1 MEKETILVVDDSLE
15 LLHLLELLLG
25 QTYQV
30 ETALDGERGLQS
42 AQLHQPDLIILDMN
56 MPRMGGMEMLSA
68 LRETDCQAPVIF
80 MTAASSEYV
89 AVQAFRMGVAD
100 YLTKPFSPKVLQAA
114 IDQALDNKRLAKE
127 KERLS
132 QALIAAQATRQT
144 VATLAHYINNHLMVA
159 QGNLSLL
166 DEELCQVNADG
177 HTTKWLEVIRESQKS
192 TRTITAVL
200 RVAQKLMT
208 IDLTNYYGDNSL
220 IDIEAALQEELQKM

>member
-1 MEKETILVVDDSLE
+1 
-15 LLHLLELLLG
+15 LLG

>member
-25 QTYQV
+25 QTYRV
-30 ETALDGERGLQS
+30 ETALDGERGLQF

-68 LRETDCQAPVIF
+68 LRQTDCQAPVIF

-100 YLTKPFSPKVLQAA
+100 YLTKPFSPKVLQVA

-166 DEELCQVNADG
+166 DEEIRQVNADG
-177 HTTKWLEVIRESQKS
+177 HTAKWLEVIQESQKS

-208 IDLTNYYGDNSL
+208 IDLTNYYGDSSL
-220 IDIEAALQEELQKM
+220 IDIEAALQEELRKM